1 MSRNTVDLTFRK
13 LDYWFPFFIQ
23 LDAPDPRPMV
33 KASHPLSSE
42 LKVFK
47 LHIASFMYLPPSTKN
62 QRELHASE
70 SKKHDPLFQKHFAVT
85 FYTTSGHQ
93 SDGVSLAMLSINF

>member
-1 MSRNTVDLTFRK
+1 MSRNTVDLT
-13 LDYWFPFFIQ
+13 LLFIQ

-62 QRELHASE
+62 
-70 SKKHDPLFQKHFAVT
+70 
-85 FYTTSGHQ
+85 
-93 SDGVSLAMLSINF
+93 

>member
-1 MSRNTVDLTFRK
+1 MSRNTVDLTFLK
-13 LDYWFPFFIQ
+13 LDYRVNVGSHFLFTLMPQ
-23 LDAPDPRPMV
+23 PDPRPMV

-47 LHIASFMYLPPSTKN
+47 LHIDSFMYLPPSTKN

-70 SKKHDPLFQKHFAVT
+70 SKKHDP
-85 FYTTSGHQ
+85 
-93 SDGVSLAMLSINF
+93 